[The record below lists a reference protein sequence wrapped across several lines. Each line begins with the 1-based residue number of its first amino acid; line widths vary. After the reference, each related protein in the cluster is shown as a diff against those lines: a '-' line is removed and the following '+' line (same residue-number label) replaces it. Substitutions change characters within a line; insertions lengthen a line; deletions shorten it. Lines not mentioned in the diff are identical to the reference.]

1 MFIALTVIL
10 HRCSGSNKKTTV
22 DPDLPTEVIAYY
34 AGDKESI
41 NRYDLSG
48 LTQLIYSF
56 LHLKGNEL
64 AVDNAA
70 DSLTLMH
77 LTALKSK
84 YPKLKIQVS
93 WEAGEV
99 VSPTPKSFPPKR
111 EEKILHNLPPVSSN
125 NIMQTE

>member
-10 HRCSGSNKKTTV
+10 YGCSGSDKKTTV

-70 DSLTLMH
+70 DSLTLMY

-84 YPKLKIQVS
+84 YPKLKVLVS
-93 WEAGEV
+93 LGGWGACEPCSEV
-99 VSPTPKSFPPKR
+99 FST
-111 EEKILHNLPPVSSN
+111 EKGRKDFAQSTVRI
-125 NIMQTE
+125 IE